1 MATQENSKLII
12 DNQQLLNGDRLNI
25 VALATNDAAPVGN
38 ANPLPIALPST
49 AGDAFGRLR
58 VSEPLT
64 LFDSSHR
71 YQDNG
76 LWAEST
82 TGTAGSAFNANA
94 GLIEMTVGTDAG
106 DEVLRETQKVFVYQ
120 PGKSLLILNTFSM
133 APPKAGLRQ
142 RIGYFGTDNGMYIEQ
157 DGTTVNFVERTLV
170 TGSVTETRIPQASWN
185 IDKLDGTGLSRVT
198 LDLTKAQ
205 ILWMDIEWLG
215 LGTVR
220 MGFVIDGKFIHCHSF
235 HHANIIDSTYIT
247 TASLPLRYEITNTA
261 ATASPSL
268 LKQVCSSVISEGG
281 YQLRGSQLA
290 VSTPIQSP
298 LTLPTAG
305 TYFPVVSIRLKSAYL
320 DAIAIITALS
330 ILGVGT
336 AIYSWRLEAG
346 GTFSGG
352 TWVSGGVNSSVE
364 YALGGTSYTG
374 GRILASGFLASSR
387 QVRPTID
394 VLKEALFRFQLAR
407 DTFTGTSDVFSLVV
421 SASTNN
427 ELIYGSLDWE
437 EVSR

>member
-38 ANPLPIALPST
+38 ANPLPVSLPST
-49 AGDAFGRLR
+49 AADAFGRLR

-71 YQDNG
+71 YRDNG

-82 TGTAGSAFNANA
+82 TGTASSAFNANA

-106 DEVLRETQKVFVYQ
+106 DEILRETLKVFAYQ

-133 APPKAGLRQ
+133 AAPKAGLRQ
-142 RIGYFGTDNGMYIEQ
+142 RVGYFGTDNGMYIEQ
-157 DGTTVNFVERTLV
+157 DGTTVNFVERTFV
-170 TGSVTETRIPQASWN
+170 TGSVTEIRIPQASWN

-205 ILWMDIEWLG
+205 ILWIDIEWLG

-235 HHANIIDSTYIT
+235 HHANLIDSTYIT

-268 LKQVCSSVISEGG
+268 LKQVCSSAISEGG
-281 YQLRGSQLA
+281 YELRGAQLA
-290 VSTPIQSP
+290 ASTPITAPAS
-298 LTLPTAG
+298 LATAG
-305 TYFPVVSIRLKSAYL
+305 TYYPVVSVRLKSAYL
-320 DAIAIITALS
+320 DAIAIVTALS
-330 ILGVGT
+330 ILGTGT

-346 GTFSGG
+346 GALSGE
-352 TWVSGGVNSSVE
+352 TWVSGGVNSGVE

-374 GRILASGFLASSR
+374 GRILASGFLSSSNQASS
-387 QVRPTID
+387 TID
-394 VLKEALFRFQLAR
+394 VLKEALFKFQLER
-407 DTFTGTSDVFSLVV
+407 DTFTGTSDVFSLVA
-421 SASTNN
+421 SSSTNS